1 MSENARTRWQARYEK
16 SRVREVDF
24 TTLSGLELEPAYGTD
39 DSEWPG
45 EFPFTRGL
53 YPTGYRGR
61 SWTIR
66 QFAGFGNAQQTN
78 ERYRMILG
86 RGGGGL
92 SVAFDMPT
100 LMGRDSDDPKSLGE
114 VGHCGVAIDSAADME
129 VLFDGIDLGDVTT
142 SMTISGPAVP
152 VFCMMIV
159 AAERAGVDT
168 GKLNGTLQTDIFKEY
183 IAQKEWIFGPEP
195 HLRLIGDL
203 MEYCAEKIPAYKP
216 LSVSGYHIREAGST
230 AAQELAFTLADGF
243 GYVELGLS
251 RGLDVDVF
259 APGLSFF
266 FDAHVDFFEEI
277 AKFRAARR
285 IWARWM
291 RDVYGATTDKAQWLR
306 FHTQTAGVSLT
317 AQQPYNNV
325 VRTGIEAL
333 SAVLGGTNSL
343 HTNALDET
351 LALPSEQAA
360 EIALRTQQV
369 IMEETG
375 VVNVADPLGGSWY
388 VEALT
393 DRIEAEANA
402 IFDQILAMGGSTAHL
417 RPARADRRGRRS
429 RRVARSPAGS
439 CAASRTAGSCP
450 RSPRRR
456 SSTRSSLEKGEKR
469 IVGVNCHTESV
480 THDLEI
486 LRVSHEVEV
495 EQVRVL
501 AARRQAARRRGRD
514 GGAGR
519 MVDGGARRR
528 EHDRADARR
537 GARRGDARRDLR
549 RAAGRVGRVPRTG
562 PVLSRRRRSLG
573 LAHDAAAVLPP
584 GRDRPVRP
592 QAPAPQPAAGGTRG
606 RRPAAG
612 GSSYAVEVTEENF
625 QATIESSMTAP
636 VLLVFYSPTRM
647 PESQQL
653 ADDLVDAV
661 DGVRG
666 PVPGRPGRHRR
677 RAGDRAGDA
686 DPVDPAG
693 GRGPRRPSGAAD
705 PGRAAARRAALR
717 ADHQVMQQLT
727 AQGMTGRHQPRVG
740 RPSTPTATASPTST
754 RATPPP
760 RTRSA
765 TVTSTARSRSTRS
778 SSTPTPPTP
787 RPPPAW
793 RWPRSCSAPR
803 ASTSTPPGAAA
814 AANPDDVD
822 AQTMVADLDMLGG
835 HVEDAF
841 NRLIELVRRTS
852 GDDRNQAREH
862 LLGLFGAVGND
873 DPRVLKG
880 RQSLA
885 SALF

>member
-1 MSENARTRWQARYEK
+1 MNTTRSNDHGGARPTGETARSRWQSRYER
-16 SRVREVDF
+16 SRVRDADF
-24 TTLSGLELEPAYGTD
+24 TTLSGLEVAPAYGTD

-61 SWTIR
+61 TWTIR
-66 QFAGFGNAQQTN
+66 QFAGFGNAKQTN

-129 VLFDGIDLGDVTT
+129 TLFDGIDLAEVTT

-152 VFCMMIV
+152 VFCMMLV

-183 IAQKEWIFGPEP
+183 IAQKEWLFTPEP

-203 MEYCAEKIPAYKP
+203 MEYCVEKIPAYKP

-251 RGLDVDVF
+251 RGLDVDGF

-291 RDVYGATTDKAQWLR
+291 RDVYGAKTEKAQSLR

-393 DRIEAEANA
+393 DKLEAEANA
-402 IFDQILAMGGSTAHL
+402 IFDKVLAMGGSTLTH
-417 RPARADRRGRRS
+417 ADTDALAETMRRS
-429 RRVARSPAGS
+429 VGDPHEATWPI
-439 CAASRTAGSCP
+439 TAGLLRGIEEGWFMSEIAEAAFQYQKA
-450 RSPRRR
+450 
-456 SSTRSSLEKGEKR
+456 LEKGDKK
-469 IVGVNCHTESV
+469 IVGVNCHVDSI

-486 LRVSHEVEV
+486 LRVSHEVEID
-495 EQVRVL
+495 QVREL
-501 AARRQAARRRGRD
+501 TERRTTRDDDAAR
-514 GGAGR
+514 
-519 MVDGGARRR
+519 
-528 EHDRADARR
+528 
-537 GARRGDARRDLR
+537 
-549 RAAGRVGRVPRTG
+549 
-562 PVLSRRRRSLG
+562 
-573 LAHDAAAVLPP
+573 AAVARMAEVSRTDENLIASMLEA
-584 GRDRPVRP
+584 VR
-592 QAPAPQPAAGGTRG
+592 A
-606 RRPAAG
+606 
-612 GSSYAVEVTEENF
+612 E
-625 QATIESSMTAP
+625 ATLGEIC
-636 VLLVFYSPTRM
+636 
-647 PESQQL
+647 
-653 ADDLVDAV
+653 D
-661 DGVRG
+661 
-666 PVPGRPGRHRR
+666 
-677 RAGDRAGDA
+677 
-686 DPVDPAG
+686 
-693 GRGPRRPSGAAD
+693 
-705 PGRAAARRAALR
+705 ALR
-717 ADHQVMQQLT
+717 AEW
-727 AQGMTGRHQPRVG
+727 GEYREP
-740 RPSTPTATASPTST
+740 
-754 RATPPP
+754 
-760 RTRSA
+760 
-765 TVTSTARSRSTRS
+765 AR
-778 SSTPTPPTP
+778 
-787 RPPPAW
+787 
-793 RWPRSCSAPR
+793 
-803 ASTSTPPGAAA
+803 
-814 AANPDDVD
+814 
-822 AQTMVADLDMLGG
+822 
-835 HVEDAF
+835 F
-841 NRLIELVRRTS
+841 
-852 GDDRNQAREH
+852 
-862 LLGLFGAVGND
+862 
-873 DPRVLKG
+873 
-880 RQSLA
+880 
-885 SALF
+885 